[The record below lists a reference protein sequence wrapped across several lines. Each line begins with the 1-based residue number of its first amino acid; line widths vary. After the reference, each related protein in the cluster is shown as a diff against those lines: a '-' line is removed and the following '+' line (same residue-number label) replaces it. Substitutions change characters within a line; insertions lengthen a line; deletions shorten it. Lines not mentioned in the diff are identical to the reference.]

1 MEDDIRAEV
10 EQTDGPFVPTVDVAH
25 VDVMPAEPAPAR
37 GGHDTVGM
45 TQAEVA
51 AVLGVSVARV
61 QQIEA
66 KALRKVRKAWLAAY
80 GDPFPRR
87 PNTTP
92 AERCEPFYLP
102 TFLYLTAGDPALAM
116 VTE

>member
-10 EQTDGPFVPTVDVAH
+10 ERTDGPFVSTVDVAH
-25 VDVMPAEPAPAR
+25 VDVMPAADTPTR
-37 GGHDTVGM
+37 GGHGADGM

-66 KALRKVRKAWLAAY
+66 RALRKVRKAWLAAY

-87 PNTTP
+87 IAP
-92 AERCEPFYLP
+92 APEERCEPFYLP
-102 TFLYLTAGDPALAM
+102 TFLYLTAGDTALAM
-116 VTE
+116 ATE